1 MKVKTK
7 INQVNTVTD
16 VRKFFEEITNDCS
29 IAFHPD
35 ESFHNYVHLDTDEKT
50 FSKTEADRLDK
61 ILDKCFIICTEKNKD
76 IYDLC
81 LSVLEEYEF

>member
-1 MKVKTK
+1 MKVKTR

-35 ESFHNYVHLDTDEKT
+35 ESFHNYVHLDTGNKT

-61 ILDKCFIICTEKNKD
+61 IVDKCFIICTEKNKD

>member
-1 MKVKTK
+1 MKLKTQ
-7 INQVNTVTD
+7 INQVNTLTD
-16 VRKFFEEITNDCS
+16 VRKFFEEITDSS

-35 ESFHNYVHLDTDEKT
+35 ESFHNYVNLDTDAKT
-50 FSKTEADRLDK
+50 FSKTEADRLDR
-61 ILDKCFIICTEKNKD
+61 ILVKCWIICTDKNKD

>member
-1 MKVKTK
+1 MKAKTK

-16 VRKFFEEITNDCS
+16 IRKFFEEITNNYN

-35 ESFHNYVHLDTDEKT
+35 NSFHDYVNLDTDMKI
-50 FSKTEADRLDK
+50 FSKTEADRLNR
-61 ILDKCFIICTEKNKD
+61 ILMKCFIICANKNKD

>member
-1 MKVKTK
+1 MKLKTQ
-7 INQVNTVTD
+7 INQVNTLTD
-16 VRKFFEEITNDCS
+16 VRKFFEEITDSS

-35 ESFHNYVHLDTDEKT
+35 ESFHNYVNLDTDERT
-50 FSKTEADRLDK
+50 FSKTEADRLDR
-61 ILDKCFIICTEKNKD
+61 ILVKSFIICTDKNKD